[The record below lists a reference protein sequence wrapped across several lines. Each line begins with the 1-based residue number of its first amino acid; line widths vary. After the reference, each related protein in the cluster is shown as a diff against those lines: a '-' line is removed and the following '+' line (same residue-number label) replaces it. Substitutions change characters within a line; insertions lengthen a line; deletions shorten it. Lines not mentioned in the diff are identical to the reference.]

1 MRVGI
6 GNDHPAIEL
15 KNIIKEHLESK
26 GFEVVDYGTSEPGV
40 KVDYPIYGQKVAE
53 AVAAG
58 EVEKGILICGTGVGI
73 SIAANKVPG
82 IRAGLCTNTTTARL
96 IVEHNN
102 ANIVAFGCRIVGS
115 ELAKDIVDTFFS
127 AQYEGGRHQKRLDII
142 TDIEKKYSK

>member
-82 IRAGLCTNTTTARL
+82 IRCALCHDVFSAEATRLHNDANVLAMGGRVVGPGLAMM
-96 IVEHNN
+96 
-102 ANIVAFGCRIVGS
+102 
-115 ELAKDIVDTFFS
+115 IVDKFLATEFS
-127 AQYEGGRHQKRLDII
+127 GEERHVNRIRQ
-142 TDIEKKYSK
+142 IEEN